1 MYPQQNS
8 DSTIKK
14 EEKEEKNLVIVA
26 KKYGTWYC
34 SEPINTTFFFCTKA
48 CRFIKMNIIM
58 VNISCK
64 LKNVYYD
71 RDIEK
76 YRHFVNTSHEFCV
89 LTI

>member
-1 MYPQQNS
+1 MEH
-8 DSTIKK
+8 D
-14 EEKEEKNLVIVA
+14 IVVNQ
-26 KKYGTWYC
+26 
-34 SEPINTTFFFCTKA
+34 SIQHLFFCTKA

-89 LTI
+89 LTIYRIDISKH